1 MADRKVVIFK
11 LGNESYGVNIDTVR
25 GIEKVLPVVR
35 IPNSVPYIQGIINLR
50 GSIIPVLSLRNRFRL
65 PDVPDTD
72 RTEFLVTTVGSTVLA
87 LKVDEMDSIYDLRTA
102 QIFETPLIVRTPETA
117 YMDEVLLLEDRRLVI
132 VLNTNELLSRQ
143 EKEAVERMLEEQN
156 KK

>member
-50 GSIIPVLSLRNRFRL
+50 GSIIPVLSLRNRFGL

>member
-11 LGNESYGVNIDTVR
+11 LGNESYGVNIDTVQ

-35 IPNSVPYIQGIINLR
+35 IPNSVPDIQGIINLR
-50 GSIIPVLSLRNRFRL
+50 GSIIPVLSLRNRFGL

-72 RTEFLVTTVGSTVLA
+72 RTEFLVTTVGSTMLA

-117 YMDEVLLLEDRRLVI
+117 YMDEVILLEDRRLVI
-132 VLNTNELLSRQ
+132 VLNTDELLSRQ
-143 EKEAVERMLEEQN
+143 EKEAVERMVEEQN
-156 KK
+156 RK